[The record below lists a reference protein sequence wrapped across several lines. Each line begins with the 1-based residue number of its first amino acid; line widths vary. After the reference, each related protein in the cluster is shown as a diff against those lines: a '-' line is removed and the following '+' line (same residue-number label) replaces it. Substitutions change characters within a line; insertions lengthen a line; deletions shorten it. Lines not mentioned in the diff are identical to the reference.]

1 MMRGI
6 FIFVTVLCLAADAEV
21 SLDLYYESLCPDS
34 TRFIS
39 QQIGPMHEAI
49 GQDVAINFVPYG
61 FATVN
66 WSLID
71 IKKVKDVCVCMS
83 CPLLVSN
90 ICHKM
95 LQNRIYFKNSTVDLL
110 ICRGAFV

>member
-71 IKKVKDVCVCMS
+71 IK
-83 CPLLVSN
+83 
-90 ICHKM
+90 
-95 LQNRIYFKNSTVDLL
+95 
-110 ICRGAFV
+110 